1 MVVCGLHLHL
11 MTTIKDV
18 AKRAKVSTTTV
29 SYTFNQPQRVRA
41 ETRERVLAAAAELG
55 FRPNL
60 HASGLRSQQTGIVG
74 IVVSDIRVYY
84 SAVIARGIQEQL
96 LQANKTGLIANTDGN
111 QAKTRAVIQK
121 LRQQGVRAFIFSPVP
136 SRYDDETLTLFQQ
149 MQADG
154 IPIAFVTN
162 EMVSFS
168 ADMVLWHAQE
178 GVRQMVQHLVG
189 QGHRKIGVARLK
201 PANLMS
207 GVKRWL
213 GFQEGMIEANLPLRP
228 DYVFEG
234 QLSFESGVRAI
245 DYFRQL
251 TDPPTAIVAIDDVI
265 ASGMMNRCFHL
276 GVHVPRDLSIVGI
289 GNTPIAQHLSPALTT
304 VGVDMEAMGRKSA
317 ELLLERLTDNSLPPR
332 KPFLDYQLAL
342 RESVAAPQHA

>member
-1 MVVCGLHLHL
+1 
-11 MTTIKDV
+11 MTTIRDV

-29 SYTFNQPQRVRA
+29 SYTFNQPQRVRT
-41 ETRERVLAAAAELG
+41 ETRERVLAAAVELG

-96 LQANKTGLIANTDGN
+96 LRANKTGLIANTDGK
-111 QAKTRAVIQK
+111 QEKTRAVIQK

-136 SRYDDETLTLFQQ
+136 SRYDDETLALFRQ
-149 MQADG
+149 MQTEG

-162 EMVSFS
+162 EMASFS

-178 GVRQMVQHLVG
+178 GVRRLVQHLVE
-189 QGHRKIGVARLK
+189 QGHRKIGIARLQ
-201 PANLMS
+201 PGGHMS

-213 GFQEGMIEANLPLRP
+213 GFQEGMIESNLPLRQE
-228 DYVFEG
+228 YIFEG
-234 QLSFESGVRAI
+234 QLNFESGVEAV

-251 TDPPTAIVAIDDVI
+251 SDPPTAIVAIDDVI

-276 GVHVPRDLSIVGI
+276 GVRVPSDLSIVGI
-289 GNTPIAQHLSPALTT
+289 GNTPITQHLSPALTS

-317 ELLLERLTDNSLPPR
+317 ELLLERLSDISLLPR

-342 RESVAAPQHA
+342 RESVAPPKQT